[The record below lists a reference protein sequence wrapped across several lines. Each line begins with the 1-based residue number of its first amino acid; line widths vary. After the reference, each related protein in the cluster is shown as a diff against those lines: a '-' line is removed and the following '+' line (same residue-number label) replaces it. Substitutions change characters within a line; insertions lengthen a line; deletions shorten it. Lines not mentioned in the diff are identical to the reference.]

1 MVKNKRFRII
11 EKDVYKISLLMDNG
25 EVLLGFDVDNGVI
38 YEDIEN
44 ICNILNELNDENE
57 GLKQDYNSLRRTA
70 YHIDEIAHADREYAE
85 RLYKRNQQLEQEN
98 KQLKQQR
105 LIDKEI
111 EWLRN
116 NTVWEQMPSS
126 KRTFTKTQ
134 YFSKNK

>member
-1 MVKNKRFRII
+1 MAKNKRFRII
-11 EKDVYKISLLMDNG
+11 EKDVYKIFLLMDND
-25 EVLLGFDVDNGVI
+25 EVLLEFDIDNGVI

-57 GLKQDYNSLRRTA
+57 ELKQDYNSLRRTA
-70 YHIDEIAHADREYAE
+70 YHIDKIAHVDREYAE

-98 KQLKQQR
+98 KQLKQQQ
-105 LIDKEI
+105 LIDKEV

-126 KRTFTKTQ
+126 KRTFSKTR